1 MTFNV
6 YLSIYHTLLYTRNL
20 AFQLPSIILINIFIS
35 LRDNSLSTDRY
46 LKKRFIFFLLPV
58 KRLQLCYLC
67 LLTV

>member
-46 LKKRFIFFLLPV
+46 LKKRFIFLFC
-58 KRLQLCYLC
+58 Q
-67 LLTV
+67 